1 MAISA
6 AQEAGW
12 IQAAR
17 GGDLE
22 AFNRLVL
29 AHQDRVYSLAY
40 RIMGDSASAADAA
53 QEAFI
58 NAWRRLETYRGG
70 AFQSWLLRI
79 TANTCYD
86 ALRYSKRRPATG
98 LDDLPG
104 AESDD
109 GPPLVAADLTPE
121 QALQQRE
128 LAQAIQ
134 QCINAL
140 QPDQRMVLVLCDVQE
155 MSYQEVAESNG
166 MNLGTV
172 KSRLSRA
179 RAAVRQCLGAV
190 AELLPGGLRQ
200 KERT

>member
-1 MAISA
+1 MAISPE
-6 AQEAGW
+6 QETNW

-17 GGDLE
+17 SGDLE

-40 RIMGDSASAADAA
+40 RIMGEPAAAADAA
-53 QEAFI
+53 QDAFI

-98 LDDLPG
+98 IEDLPG
-104 AESDD
+104 AETDD
-109 GPPLVAADLTPE
+109 GPALVAGDLTPE
-121 QALQQRE
+121 QSLQQRE

-140 QPDQRMVLVLCDVQE
+140 QPDQRLVLVMCDVQE
-155 MSYQEVAESNG
+155 MSYQEVAETSG
-166 MNLGTV
+166 ANLGTV

-190 AELLPGGLRQ
+190 EELLPGGWRQ
-200 KERT
+200 REKS

>member
-1 MAISA
+1 MAISLE
-6 AQEAGW
+6 QEANW

-17 GGDLE
+17 GGDLD

-29 AHQDRVYSLAY
+29 AYQDRVYSLAY
-40 RIMGDSASAADAA
+40 RIMGDSAAAADSA

-104 AESDD
+104 ADTDD
-109 GPPLVAADLTPE
+109 GPALVAADLTPE
-121 QALQQRE
+121 QSLQQRE

-140 QPDQRMVLVLCDVQE
+140 QPDQRLVLVMCDVQE
-155 MSYQEVAESNG
+155 MSYQEVVETAG
-166 MNLGTV
+166 VNLGTV

-190 AELLPGGLRQ
+190 AELLPAEWRQ
-200 KERT
+200 KEQG